1 MVKNGYFF
9 SLIIILLNSIKFS
22 FSHIYPV
29 KKIIFSNNIK
39 DLYKAKNIQINFE
52 SKGYGI
58 IFNDKSNISLIPYNL
73 FLDIYTYFSSNED
86 IGLKIKKHEN
96 GLEEILI
103 NAFVEGDN
111 FETTHFILENFGIS
125 IPAKYFLVTIEEHQ
139 IYGIRF
145 LSKENQEFIEFG
157 KDLIDIMN
165 IEFKDEK
172 NFIINNKEFIT
183 KLED

>member
-1 MVKNGYFF
+1 M
-9 SLIIILLNSIKFS
+9 
-22 FSHIYPV
+22 
-29 KKIIFSNNIK
+29 
-39 DLYKAKNIQINFE
+39 
-52 SKGYGI
+52 
-58 IFNDKSNISLIPYNL
+58 
-73 FLDIYTYFSSNED
+73 
-86 IGLKIKKHEN
+86 
-96 GLEEILI
+96 EEILI
-103 NAFVEGDN
+103 NAYVEGDD

-125 IPAKYFLVTIEEHQ
+125 IPAKYFLVTTEEHQ

-145 LSKENQEFIEFG
+145 FSKENQEFIEFG